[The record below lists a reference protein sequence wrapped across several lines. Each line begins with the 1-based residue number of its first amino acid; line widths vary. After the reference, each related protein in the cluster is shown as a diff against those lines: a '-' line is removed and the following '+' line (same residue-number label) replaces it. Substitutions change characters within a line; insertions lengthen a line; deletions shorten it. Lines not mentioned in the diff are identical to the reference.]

1 MDIKKKME
9 EYKVEYH
16 VLQEEIALS
25 NYNMELFNKEKEKTK
40 HLEKQLQVS
49 ALHFVLVSLVIFF

>member
-25 NYNMELFNKEKEKTK
+25 NYNMDLLNKEKEKTN
-40 HLEKQLQVS
+40 HLEKQLHVS
-49 ALHFVLVSLVIFF
+49 VKFFFEISF

>member
-25 NYNMELFNKEKEKTK
+25 NYNMELFNKEKKKTN

-49 ALHFVLVSLVIFF
+49 NLILVFLID